1 MRKKW
6 TELELTIVYYVT
18 RYGAHG
24 YLKKEDGAFMNSR
37 EICDYLGH
45 GEASYLHCKDKFR
58 YAMGYKITNS
68 ANAYNPSVAQRTI
81 VKKYANK
88 TISQMRT
95 IISDYELE
103 VVVYG
108 EVMNLPKH
116 ELEIKEVE
124 TEHKDQYKLDL

>member
-1 MRKKW
+1 
-6 TELELTIVYYVT
+6 
-18 RYGAHG
+18 
-24 YLKKEDGAFMNSR
+24 
-37 EICDYLGH
+37 
-45 GEASYLHCKDKFR
+45 
-58 YAMGYKITNS
+58 
-68 ANAYNPSVAQRTI
+68 
-81 VKKYANK
+81 
-88 TISQMRT
+88 MRT